1 MENFSKKLIQ
11 LCVDREL
18 SVSVAESCT
27 GGMIVSKLISIPGA
41 SKVIDCGLV
50 TYSNKAKQIYLDVP
64 EFDLQKYGA
73 VSKQVAELMI
83 NGLKNKNNSD
93 IYISTTGIAG
103 PEGGS
108 KKKPVGTVFHSFYI
122 NKKAILTIKNFY
134 EGNRYNIRLK
144 ASMFSINETFKKLSS
159 II

>member
-11 LCVDREL
+11 YCIYKGL
-18 SVSVAESCT
+18 SISIAESCT

-64 EFDLQKYGA
+64 EFELQKYGA
-73 VSKQVAELMI
+73 VSKQVSELMI

-93 IYISTTGIAG
+93 IFISTTGIAG
-103 PEGGS
+103 PAGGS
-108 KKKPVGTVFHSFYI
+108 KKKPVGTVFHSFW
-122 NKKAILTIKNFY
+122 LCCNFTAV
-134 EGNRYNIRLK
+134 I
-144 ASMFSINETFKKLSS
+144 F
-159 II
+159 